1 MSPLLWH
8 TSFVILQYIKYKT
21 FMCGERGRE
30 GGWCVCGGGGG
41 GQIKS
46 SVVSRGYGSL
56 HFHFVL

>member
-1 MSPLLWH
+1 MAYIVLLFY
-8 TSFVILQYIKYKT
+8 SILNIRLLCVVK
-21 FMCGERGRE
+21 EEGRE
-30 GGWCVCGGGGG
+30 VGVCVGGGGGG